1 MRSNLMSKSSLKI
14 GNTSCADSL
23 ISNRPLKP
31 SKTTICY
38 FVGAAYASTLGG
50 CGTIVGSGTNLT
62 FKGIYEGR
70 FPDAPGIDFPKFMFY
85 NVPGMLIYTF
95 LTWAYLQ
102 WLYMGMFRYFSSYT
116 THQII
121 NNI

>member
-1 MRSNLMSKSSLKI
+1 MATKNNQMSKLIKNTYLFQKI
-14 GNTSCADSL
+14 IPINHS
-23 ISNRPLKP
+23 IHRPLKP

-70 FPDAPGIDFPKFMFY
+70 FPNAPGIDFPKFMFY

-102 WLYMGMFRYFSSYT
+102 WLYMGMFR
-116 THQII
+116 
-121 NNI
+121 